1 MKTMMFTFKGSVK
14 NMMSKLAAAS
24 VMVVMLFGFG
34 INSARAS
41 ENGEIK
47 VEVYEEDG
55 TAAVQAAVT
64 LLSGDQVIAKKGPDE
79 NGVAF
84 FKEII
89 PGKYDIKVTMEGCV
103 PQLLTGVE
111 VSPGKT
117 TYKIFKLKLDLN
129 MIKGVVEIR
138 PDEKS
143 MTQKTMSSG
152 QDIPIDQIQHIAA
165 PKNSIISII
174 VAVTPSVLPTADGKD
189 IYSRG
194 SRSGSNEYVVDG
206 EKVIGSFNVPSQS
219 IQGMTVYTGGV
230 PACYGDFTGGLV
242 MITTKSFFN
251 GIQQKKQMY
260 EDISNDLKEQQEY
273 QEELKKKKD
282 EGKGN

>member
-1 MKTMMFTFKGSVK
+1 MKTMIFTK
-14 NMMSKLAAAS
+14 KLAAGFCLLAL
-24 VMVVMLFGFG
+24 MIFGFG
-34 INSARAS
+34 INNAKAS

-47 VEVYEEDG
+47 VEVFEEDG
-55 TAAVQAAVT
+55 TPAVQAVVT
-64 LLSGDQVIAKKGPDE
+64 LLSGDQIIAKKGPDE

-84 FKEII
+84 FKEVV
-89 PGKYDIKVTMEGCV
+89 PGKYDIKVVLEGSV

-117 TYKIFKLKLDLN
+117 AYKTFKLKLDLN
-129 MIKGVVEIR
+129 LIKGVVEIR
-138 PDEKS
+138 PDKKS
-143 MTQKTMSSG
+143 MTQETMSSG

-165 PKNSIISII
+165 PKSSIISII

-194 SRSGSNEYVVDG
+194 SRSGSNEYIVDG
-206 EKVIGSFNVPSQS
+206 EKVIGSFNIPSQS

-251 GIQQKKQMY
+251 GVQQKKQMY

-273 QEELKKKKD
+273 QEELKKKK
-282 EGKGN
+282 EEEKGN